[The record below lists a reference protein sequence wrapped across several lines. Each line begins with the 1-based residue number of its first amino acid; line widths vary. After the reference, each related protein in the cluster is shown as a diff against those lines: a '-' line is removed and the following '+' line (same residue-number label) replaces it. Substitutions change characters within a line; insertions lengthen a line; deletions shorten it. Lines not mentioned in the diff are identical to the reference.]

1 MTAPPA
7 ARLPET
13 VAVIGGG
20 AMGTCCAKL
29 IAENGHRV
37 RLWVRTAEQADA
49 LRRDRENRRLL
60 PGVRLPENLAVTAD
74 VAEAADG
81 ADRLLIAVPTKYLRD
96 CLAGLA
102 PSLPAGVP
110 ALSVVKGIEFGTFRR
125 PSEIIRET
133 LGDRPVTA
141 LGGPCHAEEAANRLP
156 ASVVA
161 ASDGLPG
168 DGPADGPAN
177 GLVGG
182 PSDADAV
189 QRLMNSD
196 RFRVYTNHDLVGVEL
211 AGALKNVIAVAA
223 GICDGLGLG
232 DNSKSA
238 LITRGA
244 AEIARFG
251 ATFGADP
258 TTFAGLAGIGD
269 LITSCVSRHGRNRAV
284 GERLGRGEPASAVTG
299 DLLQVAEGVNTVRS
313 VLPLAEKAGV
323 RMPICREV
331 HAVLFEGKPAAD
343 TVDALM
349 TRPPGG
355 E

>member
-7 ARLPET
+7 PSPLET
-13 VAVIGGG
+13 VAVIGAG

-37 RLWVRTAEQADA
+37 RLWARTPEHAEAIW
-49 LRRDRENRRLL
+49 RKGENRRLL
-60 PGVRLPENLAVTAD
+60 PGVRLPDSLEVTAD
-74 VAEAADG
+74 AARAADG

-96 CLAGLA
+96 CLTDLA
-102 PSLPAGVP
+102 PQLPAGVP
-110 ALSVVKGIEFGTFRR
+110 ALSVVKGIEFGSFRR
-125 PSEIIRET
+125 PSEIVRET

-141 LGGPCHAEEAANRLP
+141 LGGPCHAEEAAKRLP

-161 ASDGLPG
+161 ASDTPG
-168 DGPADGPAN
+168 DAE
-177 GLVGG
+177 
-182 PSDADAV
+182 AV

-196 RFRVYTNHDLVGVEL
+196 RFRVYTNDDLVGVEL

-251 ATFGADP
+251 AAFGADP
-258 TTFAGLAGIGD
+258 QTFAGLAGIGD
-269 LITSCVSRHGRNRAV
+269 LITSCVSQHGRNRAV
-284 GERLGRGEPASAVTG
+284 GERLGRGEPASAVTE
-299 DLLQVAEGVNTVRS
+299 DQPKVAEGVNTVRS
-313 VLPLAEKAGV
+313 VLPLAEERGV
-323 RMPICREV
+323 RMPVCREV
-331 HAVLFEGKPAAD
+331 YAVLFEHKPAAD

>member
-1 MTAPPA
+1 M
-7 ARLPET
+7 L
-13 VAVIGGG
+13 GGG

-29 IAENGHRV
+29 LAENGHRV
-37 RLWVRTAEQADA
+37 RLWVRNPEHADA
-49 LRRDRENRRLL
+49 LRAHRENRRLL
-60 PGVRLPENLAVTAD
+60 PGVALPDELEVTAD
-74 VAEAADG
+74 AAAAADG

-96 CLAGLA
+96 CLTALA
-102 PSLPAGVP
+102 PHLPPGVP
-110 ALSVVKGIEFGTFRR
+110 ALSVVKGIEFGTFAR
-125 PSEIIRET
+125 PSQIVRET

-161 ASDGLPG
+161 ASDDCTDEGTG
-168 DGPADGPAN
+168 DA
-177 GLVGG
+177 V
-182 PSDADAV
+182 AV

-196 RFRVYTNHDLVGVEL
+196 RFRVYTNGDLVGVEL
-211 AGALKNVIAVAA
+211 AGALKNVISVAA

-251 ATFGADP
+251 AAFGADP

-269 LITSCVSRHGRNRAV
+269 LITSCVSQHGRNRAV
-284 GERLGRGEPASAVTG
+284 GERLGRGEPAEAVTG
-299 DLLQVAEGVNTVRS
+299 DSLKVAEGVNTVRS
-313 VLPLAEKAGV
+313 VLPLAERAGV
-323 RMPICREV
+323 RMPVCREV

-349 TRPPGG
+349 TRPPCG

>member
-1 MTAPPA
+1 MSPPPPEFAVTALTASPA
-7 ARLPET
+7 HEFVT
-13 VAVIGGG
+13 VIGAG

-29 IAENGHRV
+29 LAENGQTV
-37 RLWVRTAEQADA
+37 RLLTRDEGQARELSD
-49 LRRDRENRRLL
+49 RRENRRLL
-60 PGVRLPENLAVTAD
+60 PGVSIPESILISHDPLTAT
-74 VAEAADG
+74 AG

-96 CLAGLA
+96 YLSQLA
-102 PSLPAGVP
+102 PQIQSQLMPRTPAI
-110 ALSVVKGIEFGTFRR
+110 SVVKGIEFGSFRR

-161 ASDGLPG
+161 ASDTPG
-168 DGPADGPAN
+168 DAE
-177 GLVGG
+177 
-182 PSDADAV
+182 AV
-189 QRLMNSD
+189 QALMNSD
-196 RFRVYTNHDLVGVEL
+196 RFRVYTNEDLIGVEL

-251 ATFGADP
+251 AAFGADLA
-258 TTFAGLAGIGD
+258 TFAGLAGIGD
-269 LITSCVSRHGRNRAV
+269 LITSCVSGHGRNRAV

-313 VLPLAEKAGV
+313 VLPLAEEKRI
-323 RMPICREV
+323 RMPVCREV